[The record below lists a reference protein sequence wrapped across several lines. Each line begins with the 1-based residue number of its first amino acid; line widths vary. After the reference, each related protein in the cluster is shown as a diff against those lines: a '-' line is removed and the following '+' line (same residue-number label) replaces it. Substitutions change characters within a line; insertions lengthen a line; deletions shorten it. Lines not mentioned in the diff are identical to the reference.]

1 MSTVGQETECLRC
14 GYEQGYHEFQT
25 RTGEEYFMC
34 RRCGH
39 QVHYIIDNWEDS
51 KYKSGKKKG
60 ERRKTWKPQY
70 RTETIVPVAS
80 YTLKE
85 KGALGKQVGPVPT
98 DTDLEN
104 FKLNVAKRIEE
115 LSIAKIS
122 YQSAEG
128 EYIGKWVEEDLI
140 ESKVKLL
147 K

>member
-51 KYKSGKKKG
+51 TYKSGKKKG
-60 ERRKTWKPQY
+60 ERRKAWKPKY

>member
-1 MSTVGQETECLRC
+1 MSTVSQETECLRC

-60 ERRKTWKPQY
+60 ERRKTWEPKY

-98 DTDLEN
+98 DNDLEN

-122 YQSAEG
+122 YQCAEG
-128 EYIGKWVEEDLI
+128 EYVGKWVEEDLI